1 MKVRLFFVHEEI
13 SSSLFTAKAFQLVWK
28 RKLIVETLVCGR
40 NQSFNISII
49 NHNINYNGT
58 QPYVIPAQKIGLH
71 FFFLVCQENPE
82 NGIFSVYS
90 LAITP
95 MIKDAMAPS
104 INFIT
109 IILSRYFKGSG

>member
-1 MKVRLFFVHEEI
+1 MKVRLFFVLEEI

-28 RKLIVETLVCGR
+28 RKLYSSR

-49 NHNINYNGT
+49 NHNINHNGT